1 MYSYNNSITVNTIL
15 NGTVIG
21 NKRSILAFKSV
32 LDDEV

>member
-1 MYSYNNSITVNTIL
+1 MYSYNNSITVNIIL

-21 NKRSILAFKSV
+21 NKRSILAFKRV